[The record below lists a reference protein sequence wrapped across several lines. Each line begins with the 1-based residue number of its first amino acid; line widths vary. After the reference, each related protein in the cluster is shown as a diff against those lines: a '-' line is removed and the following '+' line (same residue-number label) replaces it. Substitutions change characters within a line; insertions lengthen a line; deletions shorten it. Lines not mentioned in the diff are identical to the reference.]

1 MEIRARQKK
10 DVIILELAGRID
22 MDAANFVEAIGQ
34 CLRDGF
40 TDILC
45 RFEQVDTIDYMG
57 ISALVLAYKEV
68 TNNNGRMKFCDV
80 PIHVKNVMTVAG
92 LDRVIDI
99 YLTEEAAMD
108 AFSQDQV
115 IENIQ
120 KLQLRRRFKRL
131 PVDIKIELRPKYQKN
146 PVCHK
151 AEIVNLS
158 GIGAYIFGCQQF
170 RLGDEFVLTM
180 QLSHKEEPLRLDV
193 KVVWLPDKHIQPH
206 LYPGIGVEF
215 HNISQS
221 AQQRILEFIDKNL
234 SRIVSEK

>member
-10 DVIILELAGRID
+10 DVIILDLAGRID
-22 MDAANFVEAIGQ
+22 MDAANFVEAVGQ

-40 TDILC
+40 TDVLC
-45 RFEQVDTIDYMG
+45 NFEQVDTIDYMG
-57 ISALVLAYKEV
+57 VSALVLAYKDV
-68 TNNNGRMKFCDV
+68 TNNKGRMKLCLV
-80 PIHVKNVMTVAG
+80 PLHVKNVMAVAG

-99 YLTEEAAMD
+99 YPTEDAALA
-108 AFSQDQV
+108 AFSQDMV

-131 PVDIKIELRPKYQKN
+131 PVDFKIELRPKYQKD

-158 GIGAYIFGCQQF
+158 GIGAYIFGCRQF
-170 RLGDEFVLTM
+170 RLGDEYILTM
-180 QLSHKEEPLRLDV
+180 QLSPKEDPLRLDV
-193 KVVWLPDKHIQPH
+193 KVVWLPDKKIQPH
-206 LYPGIGVEF
+206 LYPGVGVEF
-215 HNISQS
+215 HNIPPS

-234 SRIVSEK
+234 SRIISDQ